1 MSPSHATKT
10 ALSNIV
16 VTRQNQLAMLLILAE
31 RRPGIFTEKWP
42 DFSYVPWSI
51 FDQGVGLLLSSFHPF
66 AVAVLAYHAPRDF
79 QARGFDPRVLHG
91 RDERFG
97 IRWPSWP
104 PSSFA
109 QDQSKDIRA
118 ENCSGAALW
127 PEGLRDPPVGE
138 GLRGSPSN
146 TDTRIAR
153 ASPAAARRRR
163 RLRGRPFLAPQEK
176 HDCSHRKCNKTP
188 GSPGRMALLW
198 RRPSPKG

>member
-10 ALSNIV
+10 ALSDIV

-109 QDQSKDIRA
+109 QVKAKISAPKTVPARLFGPKGSGTAPLAKGLARVAIEHRHSDRRA
-118 ENCSGAALW
+118 G
-127 PEGLRDPPVGE
+127 
-138 GLRGSPSN
+138 
-146 TDTRIAR
+146 
-153 ASPAAARRRR
+153 PAAARRRR

-176 HDCSHRKCNKTP
+176 HDCSHGKRKP
-188 GSPGRMALLW
+188 QDHRAVW
-198 RRPSPKG
+198 PS